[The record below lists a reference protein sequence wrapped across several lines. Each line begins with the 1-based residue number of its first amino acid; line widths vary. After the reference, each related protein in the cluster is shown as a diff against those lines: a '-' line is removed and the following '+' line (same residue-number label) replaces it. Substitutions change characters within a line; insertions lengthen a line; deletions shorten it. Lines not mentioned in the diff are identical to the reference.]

1 MKLAQQVIKWIVAA
15 LCLLVVVNVYNGYY
29 GMRYKGEYAASNAT
43 LRNVRIFADEYRQ
56 KQGSFE
62 GFCDDRSYRDV
73 KERIE
78 SIKRAGIFNWDAYR
92 VECIANEES
101 YAVSMTSY
109 IDLFGDKTPYTHL
122 CTAYDSGETLL
133 KQNRHVIDAHCD
145 AQLN

>member
-1 MKLAQQVIKWIVAA
+1 MKFSFGDLIILGLVLLIVG
-15 LCLLVVVNVYNGYY
+15 VTYNTLQGP
-29 GMRYKGEYAASNAT
+29 RYKGEYAASNSA
-43 LRNVRIFADEYRQ
+43 LRNARVFADEYRQ

-62 GFCDDRSYRDV
+62 GFCDDQSFLDV
-73 KERIE
+73 KKRVE
-78 SIKRAGIFNWDAYR
+78 SIKRTGLLNWDAYKI
-92 VECIANEES
+92 ECIANEES